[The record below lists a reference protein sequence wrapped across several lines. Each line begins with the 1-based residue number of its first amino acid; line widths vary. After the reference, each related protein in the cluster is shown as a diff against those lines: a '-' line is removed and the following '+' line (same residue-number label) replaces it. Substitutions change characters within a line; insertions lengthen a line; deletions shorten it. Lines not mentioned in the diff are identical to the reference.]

1 MVRRSLT
8 GLLFALRREYLH
20 QPLHGVSIM
29 KTRPP
34 VFAMAVLLV
43 TLLLPVLMPEPALAF
58 YCGGNLVQV
67 GDSIDSLY
75 ANCGPPTLKLTPREE
90 GGETWFYN
98 QGPSQFQVKIQIFN
112 GKITAIE
119 EGDYGPGFLPPPSQ

>member
-1 MVRRSLT
+1 
-8 GLLFALRREYLH
+8 
-20 QPLHGVSIM
+20 
-29 KTRPP
+29 
-34 VFAMAVLLV
+34 V
-43 TLLLPVLMPEPALAF
+43 TLLLPVLMPEPALAI
-58 YCGGNLVQV
+58 YCGVNLVQV

-119 EGDYGPGFLPPPSQ
+119 EGDYGPGFLPPPVPIGQPSGKGTGASAPGATGLGARRMLVYSWSARGLIHDPP